1 MKKKNIKRLL
11 LYLII
16 IIPVLFISFN
26 NEIQVYATENKSNLD
41 KEENLIS
48 SSQEE
53 TIKDIEEQ
61 EILATELDLGVIPV
75 NADDQTLAYKSSNQ
89 EVAKVNGIGRITA
102 LKVGTTTITVSCG
115 DISEN
120 FTLTVSEKVEETETK
135 VPVTDIEIGDHED
148 ELNVDESI
156 SL

>member
-1 MKKKNIKRLL
+1 MFAGDTQL
-11 LYLII
+11 LYI
-16 IIPVLFISFN
+16 
-26 NEIQVYATENKSNLD
+26 T
-41 KEENLIS
+41 
-48 SSQEE
+48 
-53 TIKDIEEQ
+53 
-61 EILATELDLGVIPV
+61 VIPV

-148 ELNVDESI
+148 ELNVDER
-156 SL
+156 

>member
-48 SSQEE
+48 SSQ
-53 TIKDIEEQ
+53 
-61 EILATELDLGVIPV
+61 
-75 NADDQTLAYKSSNQ
+75 
-89 EVAKVNGIGRITA
+89 
-102 LKVGTTTITVSCG
+102 
-115 DISEN
+115 
-120 FTLTVSEKVEETETK
+120 
-135 VPVTDIEIGDHED
+135 
-148 ELNVDESI
+148 
-156 SL
+156 